1 MARGTAGRP
10 RLSRPL
16 RLPHRHHQQPHP
28 GRRRRDRDL
37 SLQRPR
43 RRPPA
48 QGNRRRPRVHPA
60 LPPARPAGRLP
71 QGPLLRPMACLA
83 PRTAAQPEEP
93 SPAGATCQPTGRARR
108 TRALRRPPGPAIA
121 APLPALRDRPSDAAA
136 PAVACPAARPVMITM
151 LPTPT
156 PPTPFHLPAVLLSRD
171 PRRSPGAATKSSEIA
186 PRQRRDQ
193 PVEWPQRATIGP
205 TLPFHLPPASSHCLH
220 PYPQR

>member
-1 MARGTAGRP
+1 MGRGTAGRP

-37 SLQRPR
+37 SLQGPR

-93 SPAGATCQPTGRARR
+93 SPAGATCQPTGR
-108 TRALRRPPGPAIA
+108 RRPPGLAIA

-156 PPTPFHLPAVLLSRD
+156 PPTPFHPSAVLSRD
-171 PRRSPGAATKSSEIA
+171 PRRSPGATTKLSEIA

-193 PVEWPQRATIGP
+193 PVEWPQRATIVP
-205 TLPFHLPPASSHCLH
+205 TLPFNLPTASSYCLNG
-220 PYPQR
+220 YPQRQKPP